1 MTLFTDFSRENT
13 SMDAV
18 NTAEVSKIDGELWY
32 VRPSGRRER
41 LGSYLRKNTK
51 RMFVNGAYI
60 PTSHPLH
67 KPGRYK
73 NFDDAWSHQKIEQTK
88 EGEIYA
94 TGKPYT
100 RKVNGNVVIIATPP
114 RRANVLEQKEWERGY
129 NAAYFNQLERVKRDE
144 ARRRSEEV
152 HAG

>member
-1 MTLFTDFSRENT
+1 MRKRKPQHIIKH
-13 SMDAV
+13 M
-18 NTAEVSKIDGELWY
+18 Y
-32 VRPSGRRER
+32 ER
-41 LGSYLRKNTK
+41 G
-51 RMFVNGAYI
+51 
-60 PTSHPLH
+60 
-67 KPGRYK
+67 
-73 NFDDAWSHQKIEQTK
+73 
-88 EGEIYA
+88 YA
-94 TGKPYT
+94 SFTGKPYT